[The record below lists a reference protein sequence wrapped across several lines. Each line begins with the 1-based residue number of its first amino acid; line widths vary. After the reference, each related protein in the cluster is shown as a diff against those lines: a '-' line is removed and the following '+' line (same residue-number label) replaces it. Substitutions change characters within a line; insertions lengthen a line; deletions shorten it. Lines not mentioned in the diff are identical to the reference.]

1 MPVEETTEEGLV
13 TEEVVDMVTETMMMA
28 MTERQEIGGR
38 AHHHHQGKP
47 SSISCSNGLHKQI
60 NDNSF
65 VVSSRT
71 LHFLII

>member
-47 SSISCSNGLHKQI
+47 SSISCSNGLHI

-71 LHFLII
+71 LHFFII